1 MEEETKKLIL
11 PKPHLSWSQL
21 SCWVSNPKRY
31 RQEYFESGKKLDTKF
46 LRFGKNIAELIE
58 TGKHKEL
65 LPMLAV
71 YDSPEYKIECKVHMV
86 PCLSFIDTYNAVATS
101 LAPANVFREY
111 KTGKIA
117 WTKAKVQK
125 HDQLVFYATMLKWST
140 GKMPEYCDLDWIETK
155 ESANESMDF
164 WRDSGKIINVT
175 GRIVSFHR
183 QFDEREIER
192 MENLIVKVAYEISDA
207 YQAFLRE
214 I

>member
-1 MEEETKKLIL
+1 MPKYEQLIL

-21 SCWVSNPKRY
+21 TCWLSNPARY
-31 RQEYFESGKKLDTKF
+31 RKEYFEDGDKLDTKF

-58 TGKHKEL
+58 TGQHKEL
-65 LPMLAV
+65 LPDLEV
-71 YDSPEYKIECKVHMV
+71 YDSPEFEIKCMVHNV
-86 PCLSFIDTYNAVATS
+86 PCLSFIDSYNKVAS
-101 LAPANVFREY
+101 PWVPANVFREY

-125 HDQLVFYATMLKWST
+125 HDQLVFYATVLKWSE
-140 GKMPEYCDLDWIETK
+140 GAMPEYCDLDWIETK
-155 ESANESMDF
+155 EQADESVDF

-183 QFDEREIER
+183 EFDEREVER
-192 MENLIVKVAYEISDA
+192 MEQLIVKVAWEISDA
-207 YQAFLRE
+207 YQDFLKE